1 MFIQQGLQRA
11 DLILDETMKISGRW
25 GNRKRRRGVGTGDEQ
40 VCNEAIEPFAGLEAL
55 EDEASLVGVQFAVG
69 FAAEKSQE
77 SPQNGDR
84 RPEFMADLID
94 EFSAFAGPISK
105 LGFEAGNPGVCFRP
119 IRRHATR
126 FAIHRYRNLPRRYC
140 FHPIRRAARFAILI
154 SDPDCAVRPRRLV
167 RVAHPLSPTPRQRVH
182 RDFSPASPYAWSW

>member
-40 VCNEAIEPFAGLEAL
+40 ICNEAIEPFAGLEAL

-84 RPEFMADLID
+84 RPEFMTDLID
-94 EFSAFAGPISK
+94 EFSAFAGLFSK
-105 LGFEAGNPGVCFRP
+105 LGFEAGNPGVCFRA
-119 IRRHATR
+119 IRRHAAR
-126 FAIHRYRNLPRRYC
+126 FATRCNRSLRRRYC
-140 FHPIRRAARFAILI
+140 FRPI
-154 SDPDCAVRPRRLV
+154 
-167 RVAHPLSPTPRQRVH
+167 
-182 RDFSPASPYAWSW
+182 